1 LRKAKYL
8 QTPKSL
14 IWPLPIFIAAIEIED
29 LVYQDWCVG
38 YMVELEHWGMN
49 VRRTRELLERVL
61 ERQEREGRRV
71 RVRDVMEDFD
81 AGVII

>member
-1 LRKAKYL
+1 
-8 QTPKSL
+8 
-14 IWPLPIFIAAIEIED
+14 
-29 LVYQDWCVG
+29 
-38 YMVELEHWGMN
+38 MVELEHWGMN